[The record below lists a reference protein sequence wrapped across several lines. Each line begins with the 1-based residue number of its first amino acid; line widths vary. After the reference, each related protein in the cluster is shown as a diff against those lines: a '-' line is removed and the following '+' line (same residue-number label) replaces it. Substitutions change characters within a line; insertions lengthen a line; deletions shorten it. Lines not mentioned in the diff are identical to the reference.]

1 MGDEGEQRPAGE
13 NLENGRAPA
22 GPGEASSLSQT
33 SQWGGAEVEAGP
45 RPERGKGSR
54 VKMGNEVSCDQSQAS
69 LLGSRGP
76 AKGGVL
82 LSPKLQAE
90 AGQNSLG
97 RAMGRINRAR
107 EPPPS
112 LSPSSQLGQEGGGG
126 VSSLSTGHIGRPFQD
141 PSPSRALLL
150 YTHRPLLPSN
160 AYTHSTNQGLILSLQ
175 PPPSCGHERLRVLPP
190 QGSEGQW
197 TLYQAKQVLGKL
209 LGGLAVGVA
218 WPGLAGSGKQGDC
231 PEGPRPCQHAVRPR
245 EAI

>member
-141 PSPSRALLL
+141 PSAL
-150 YTHRPLLPSN
+150 
-160 AYTHSTNQGLILSLQ
+160 HS
-175 PPPSCGHERLRVLPP
+175 PPPPPLERLYSFH
-190 QGSEGQW
+190 Q
-197 TLYQAKQVLGKL
+197 
-209 LGGLAVGVA
+209 
-218 WPGLAGSGKQGDC
+218 PGLNPVTSTSSFLWARKAPS
-231 PEGPRPCQHAVRPR
+231 PASPRV
-245 EAI
+245 